1 MKKRDANKDNL
12 ILFPGLG
19 KRLLEKGLDYLKQQK
34 YRDAIQC
41 LEQALE
47 HEPENSDI
55 YVGLILVHYETG
67 NLKQAKEIAA
77 EMLRSGRGDYIQV
90 IEMYLMILVQLNE
103 YREVVTTIEG
113 LLEDREIP
121 PDKHEH
127 FVRMLEFGRKMQD
140 APQEYETEEVHE
152 DEAQI
157 HDDEQEIANLFAT
170 NDINKQV
177 MALASLTNVNIR
189 PFIKILQDY
198 LVSQEGHPFLK
209 TMTVNILREQEYSE
223 EIAISKFGW
232 EESFTPAHLPDV
244 KEYIEDRG
252 VLQLLADEIEN
263 DDPVLYEQV
272 QSLVERYFFLMYPF
286 KARVGMPAA
295 WAAAVHF
302 IANEYYGFDDP
313 LNEFANLYG
322 SHHDEAAKV
331 LEFIRELE
339 EISYPII

>member
-1 MKKRDANKDNL
+1 MKKRDSNKDNL

-34 YRDAIQC
+34 YREAIQC

-67 NLKQAKEIAA
+67 NLKMAKEIAA
-77 EMLRSGRGDYIQV
+77 DMLKSGRGDYIQV

-103 YREVVTTIEG
+103 YSEVVTAIEA

-121 PDKHEH
+121 VDKHEH
-127 FVRMLEFGRKMQD
+127 FMKMLEFGRKMKD
-140 APQEYETEEVHE
+140 GTEKYETAEM
-152 DEAQI
+152 
-157 HDDEQEIANLFAT
+157 DDEQPEEQELDLFESE
-170 NDINKQV
+170 DINKQV
-177 MALASLTNVNIR
+177 LALGSLTNVNIR
-189 PFIKILQDY
+189 PFIKVLKKFAG
-198 LVSQEGHPFLK
+198 SEEGHPFIK
-209 TMTVNILREQEYSE
+209 TMLVNILREQEYSE
-223 EIAISKFGW
+223 EIGVSKFGW
-232 EESFTPAHLPDV
+232 NESFTPTHLPDV
-244 KEYIEDRG
+244 KEYIEDSG

-272 QSLVERYFFLMYPF
+272 QSLVERYFFLVYPY
-286 KARVGMPAA
+286 KTPVGKPAA

-302 IANEYYGFDDP
+302 TANEYYGFDDP
-313 LNEFANLYG
+313 LEEFADLYG
-322 SHHDEAAKV
+322 SHHVEAAKV